1 MEMIAPLGPVY
12 QAGTLS
18 GNPLAMRAGL
28 STLPKLEA
36 PGFYDALHAKALRL
50 TEGLRSALQDA
61 GVPGQVN
68 LAGSSLTVFFTA
80 EPIRNYA
87 DAKKSDTARFGAF
100 FRGMLDRGIFLPP
113 SQFEGLFVSAAHTDD
128 DIDRTLAAARA
139 SIHGIR

>member
-1 MEMIAPLGPVY
+1 MIAPLGPVY

-36 PGFYDALHAKALRL
+36 PGFYDALNRKTKRL
-50 TEGLRSALQDA
+50 AEGLRSALKDA

-68 LAGSSLTVFFTA
+68 LAGSSLTLFFANATV
-80 EPIRNYA
+80 RNYA

-100 FRGMLDRGIFLPP
+100 FRAMLDRGIFLPP

-128 DIDRTLAAARA
+128 DIDRTLAAAHECLRA
-139 SIHGIR
+139 IR